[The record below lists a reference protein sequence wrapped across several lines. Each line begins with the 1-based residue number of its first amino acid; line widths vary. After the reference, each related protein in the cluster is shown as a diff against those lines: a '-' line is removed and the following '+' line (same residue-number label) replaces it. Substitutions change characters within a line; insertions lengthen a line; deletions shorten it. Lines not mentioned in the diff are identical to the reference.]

1 MIGKVKKGKHFA
13 GLTKYILEKE
23 EAELVCTNLA
33 GETPIDFYRQLTA
46 TQQLNPR
53 VKSPVSHISIS
64 FAQGEKPPT
73 QQLQEIVKGALTGM
87 GFDKNLYFAAT
98 HDDCEHFHIH
108 IGASR
113 INIDGECV
121 SDWYDKRRLE
131 KVLRNLESQFNLT
144 PVPCSWEVEHA
155 APNCGQKRRMR
166 REQEEFKKGLR
177 RQARHGEYPRWQ
189 TWRQQANCSALEKI
203 QNTIEA
209 VIKPEMTMTQFVHQ
223 LELEGVK
230 TQFKVENDGVIQG
243 ISYSVGSVAFQ
254 ASKLGRNTK
263 ACTIK
268 GLLARGVKVNL
279 EQDVDAIVLRTNHT
293 DLSDKLIDKIKHHPN
308 NLDLN
313 TSAPNNPTQTAL
325 TLESNLRQRQ
335 LGLELN

>member
-23 EAELVCTNLA
+23 EAQLICTNLA
-33 GETPIDFYRQLTA
+33 GETPTDFYRQLTA

-98 HDDCEHFHIH
+98 HDDCDHFHIH

-166 REQEEFKKGLR
+166 REQEEFEKGLR
-177 RQARHGEYPRWQ
+177 RQ
-189 TWRQQANCSALEKI
+189 QANYSALEKI

-223 LELEGVK
+223 LELEGVE
-230 TQFKVENDGVIQG
+230 TQFKVDNDGAIQG
-243 ISYSVGSVAFQ
+243 ISYTVDSVAFQ

-268 GLLARGVKVNL
+268 GLLARGVKINC
-279 EQDVDAIVLRTNHT
+279 EQDLDAIVFRTNHT
-293 DLSDKLIDKIKHHPN
+293 NLSDKLIDKIKHHPN

-313 TSAPNNPTQTAL
+313 TSTPNNPTQTAL
-325 TLESNLRQRQ
+325 TLESNSRRRQ
-335 LGLELN
+335 LGLELA

>member
-1 MIGKVKKGKHFA
+1 MIGKVKKGKHFV
-13 GLTKYILEKE
+13 GLTRYILEKE
-23 EAELVCTNLA
+23 EAQLLCTNLA
-33 GETPIDFYRQLTA
+33 GETPIDFYRQLAA

-73 QQLQEIVKGALTGM
+73 QQLQEIVKGAMKGM

-98 HDDCEHFHIH
+98 HDDCDHFHIH

-113 INIDGECV
+113 INIDGGCV

-166 REQEEFKKGLR
+166 REQEEFDSCLR
-177 RQARHGEYPRWQ
+177 
-189 TWRQQANCSALEKI
+189 RQQANCSALEKI
-203 QNTIEA
+203 QNTVEV
-209 VIKPEMTMTQFVHQ
+209 VIKPEMTITQFVNQ
-223 LELEGVK
+223 LELEGVE
-230 TQFKVENDGVIQG
+230 TQFKVDNDGAIQG
-243 ISYSVGSVAFQ
+243 ISYSVDSVAFQ
-254 ASKLGRNTK
+254 GSKLGRNTK

-268 GLLARGVKVNL
+268 GLLSRGIKIDL
-279 EQDVDAIVLRTNHT
+279 EQDLDAIVLCTNHK
-293 DLSDKLIDKIKHHPN
+293 DLSDELIDKIKHHPN

-313 TSAPNNPTQTAL
+313 TSGANNPTQTAL
-325 TLESNLRQRQ
+325 TLESNSRRRQ
-335 LGLELN
+335 LELELN